1 MAQKLFSCRVYVAC
15 CWMLLLVSVLLSASS
30 YVVVVDGTTLSVGGI
45 AISLKFVSP
54 QIFMRALA
62 LISWCLIF
70 VVGRLHGYCAKKD
83 FLPIGFCIV
92 SLGILTWRYP
102 DVFAGT
108 AYQDVSRWWFVLLLI
123 LGSISGMAISMFI
136 DGWCSRRTENESK
149 NTGLPRNSMMAIA
162 LLKMATLMS
171 VIPIVGFVLFVLFY
185 DGAWGLPSLWLVS
198 FILLF
203 VRGED
208 KNLSSLRKRYSDFV
222 EYGAALNLLGPFVTR
237 KNKEE
242 LLSRSTA
249 QQVQVEAAKE
259 IWELYKRYLEEGQ
272 IISHTTINQCG
283 EQIVRIEWQTETGKV
298 RECHLRAKQA
308 YKYWEAYL
316 WLCHNDNQFQNYSFS
331 EETAL
336 LYAMQD
342 HLLKEKGC
350 SLVEWRMVRQDE
362 ADLEII
368 IKATPSI
375 NAQFPPGWTLLL
387 LAVANGFLEGVRL
400 LLKYGA
406 DTELANANG
415 VTPVLYAVRYDN
427 VHCLK
432 LLIDAGA
439 KVCVED
445 SRGYTALMIAAEHN
459 CKSVVPVLLK
469 EDVDVDK
476 KTLSGKTAL
485 DIALSRHAGDI
496 ASMLRNSVKK
506 KMEREAKPHRIDY
519 SLDAKG

>member
-1 MAQKLFSCRVYVAC
+1 
-15 CWMLLLVSVLLSASS
+15 
-30 YVVVVDGTTLSVGGI
+30 
-45 AISLKFVSP
+45 
-54 QIFMRALA
+54 
-62 LISWCLIF
+62 
-70 VVGRLHGYCAKKD
+70 
-83 FLPIGFCIV
+83 
-92 SLGILTWRYP
+92 
-102 DVFAGT
+102 
-108 AYQDVSRWWFVLLLI
+108 
-123 LGSISGMAISMFI
+123 MFI
-136 DGWCSRRTENESK
+136 DGWCSRRTESESK
-149 NTGLPRNSMMAIA
+149 NTGLPRNPMMAIA
-162 LLKMATLMS
+162 LFKMAMLMGATS
-171 VIPIVGFVLFVLFY
+171 IVGFVLFVLFY
-185 DGAWGLPSLWLVS
+185 DGTWGLPSLWLVS

-203 VRGED
+203 VCGED
-208 KNLSSLRKRYSDFV
+208 KNLSSLRKKYSDFV
-222 EYGAALNLLGPFVTR
+222 EDGAVLNFLGPFVTR
-237 KNKEE
+237 KNKKE

-249 QQVQVEAAKE
+249 QQVQIENAKE
-259 IWELYKRYLEEGQ
+259 ICELYKRYLEEGQ
-272 IISHTTINQCG
+272 IISHTAINQCG

-298 RECHLRAKQA
+298 REYHLRFKQA

-316 WLCHNDNQFQNYSFS
+316 WLCRNDNQFQNYSFS

-342 HLLKEKGC
+342 HLLKEKRC
-350 SLVEWRMVRQDE
+350 SLVEWRMNVQDE
-362 ADLEII
+362 TDLEVI

-375 NAQFPPGWTLLL
+375 NAQFSPGWTLLL

-427 VHCLK
+427 VPCLK

-459 CKSVVPVLLK
+459 CKSVVPILLK

-485 DIALSRHAGDI
+485 DIALSRYAGDI
-496 ASMLRNSVKK
+496 ASMLRNGVKK
-506 KMEREAKPHRIDY
+506 KMGRDAKSQRVDS
-519 SLDAKG
+519 SLDVKG